1 MNRMKTI
8 RPKLTCTLLAAGLT
22 GLVSLTGCGGP
33 PRHGPPMSE
42 DRPESTAPRPTLLQ
56 GEQPFFG
63 GRVLARLIVTRGFG
77 HGAPG
82 GPHGDGAPKH
92 RPGGGGGGMM
102 GGAGGP
108 PPGGM
113 GGRGMGGPPP
123 GGGEMGGGESVP
135 AQPRMMGASGPGLR
149 VQLQLL
155 DHGHLDAQPIT
166 IEILDFQSPLGDF
179 ALKPDRL
186 ALVPGQTASPDAVT
200 SRVGIA
206 AAEIPVQLTLR
217 LAGEKEARTIL
228 LCAVAAPQPA
238 QSANVRQ

>member
-1 MNRMKTI
+1 
-8 RPKLTCTLLAAGLT
+8 
-22 GLVSLTGCGGP
+22 
-33 PRHGPPMSE
+33 
-42 DRPESTAPRPTLLQ
+42 
-56 GEQPFFG
+56 
-63 GRVLARLIVTRGFG
+63 
-77 HGAPG
+77 
-82 GPHGDGAPKH
+82 
-92 RPGGGGGGMM
+92 
-102 GGAGGP
+102 
-108 PPGGM
+108 
-113 GGRGMGGPPP
+113 
-123 GGGEMGGGESVP
+123 MGGGESVP

-228 LCAVAAPQPA
+228 LRAVAAPQPA